1 MQEMEVKIMGF
12 ENPLDLDALLFD
24 ESEDNYELTNEDFEV
39 ASCGRMSFACQFSQ
53 AMAGWYKAGQT

>member
-1 MQEMEVKIMGF
+1 MGF